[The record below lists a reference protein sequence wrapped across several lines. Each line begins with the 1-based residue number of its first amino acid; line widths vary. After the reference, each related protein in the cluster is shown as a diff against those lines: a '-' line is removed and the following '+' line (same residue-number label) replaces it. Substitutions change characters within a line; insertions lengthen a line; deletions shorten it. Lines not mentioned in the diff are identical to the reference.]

1 MSSGYVPILKPVF
14 WAFVL
19 TLCSVELAS
28 AATNNCAALAAL
40 PGVLEVD
47 QGLQQDIRSSV
58 AITRLAVGDPKIAD
72 VFANGNDGFLLTG
85 VAPGT
90 TSLMV
95 WTACSATPRQ
105 SMVFVRGRAT
115 AAMTEKVMVAGGEV
129 LPSQVQTDIR
139 FVEVNRTKLKEA
151 STSIFGKGSN
161 NFLFGSPGTVPALGV
176 TPGIVPSVTDAT
188 PGNVGRIY
196 RANTVIPLNNDT
208 FNIVWGGGS
217 SKVLGM
223 LNAMESSGFAYT
235 LARPSLV
242 ALNGQSASFLAG
254 GEFPV
259 PVPNGEGNG
268 ISIEYKEFGVR
279 LTVTPTVVGR
289 DRILLKVAP
298 EVSELDYS
306 AGVTIAG
313 TTVPA
318 LNVRR
323 TDTSISLADGES
335 FVISGLIRT
344 RNSSSVD
351 KFPGLGDIP
360 VLGALF
366 RNSTIDREES
376 ELLMIVT
383 PHLVQPLAVNA
394 QLPALPGE
402 QLHNYDPS
410 FLRMYFLENGNFD
423 KRSGLSQ

>member
-1 MSSGYVPILKPVF
+1 MSRSYLPVLKPAV
-14 WAFVL
+14 WALMMLGSGLQAAVAAPAG
-19 TLCSVELAS
+19 CAGLAS
-28 AATNNCAALAAL
+28 MPPL
-40 PGVLEVD
+40 LEID
-47 QGLQQDIRSSV
+47 QGVQKDIRSPV

-72 VFANGNDGFLLTG
+72 VFVSGNDSFLLTG
-85 VAPGT
+85 VGPGA

-95 WTACSATPRQ
+95 WTACSPSPRQ
-105 SMVFVRGRAT
+105 SMVFVRGQAT
-115 AAMTEKVMVAGGEV
+115 VALIPPGAHADEPL

-139 FVEVNRTKLKEA
+139 FVEVSRTKLKEA

-161 NFLFGSPGTVPALGV
+161 NFLFGGPGTVPGVTVSPGTVSGTRP
-176 TPGIVPSVTDAT
+176 
-188 PGNVGRIY
+188 N
-196 RANTVIPLNNDT
+196 IPLNNSS

-223 LNAMESSGFAYT
+223 LNAMENSGFAYT

-242 ALNGQSASFLAG
+242 ALSGQSASFLAG

-279 LTVTPTVVGR
+279 LTLTPTVVGR
-289 DRILLKVAP
+289 NRILLKVAP

-318 LNVRR
+318 LNIRR

-335 FVISGLIRT
+335 FVVSGLISA
-344 RNSSSVD
+344 RNIASVD

-366 RNSTIDREES
+366 RNSSIDREER

-383 PHLVQPLAVNA
+383 PHLVQPLAANA
-394 QLPALPGE
+394 QLPSLPGE
-402 QLHNYDPS
+402 NLRNYDPN
-410 FLRMYFLENGNFD
+410 FLQLYFLENGNFD
-423 KRSGLSQ
+423 RRSGLSQ